1 MWLILWC
8 LFGSVCLLS
17 GYEAFSFGM
26 MTRAFPLALGSRKI
40 EGRSAMACCVTLRP
54 PAMQGAVEILK
65 PDAVSSDMRSARS
78 RAPPRAKRL
87 FAVFITPPTSSTEFV
102 ASSCQRVVVVLYR
115 VYRIRVPRFL
125 QRHQAAWV

>member
-26 MTRAFPLALGSRKI
+26 ITRAFPLALGSRKI

-65 PDAVSSDMRSARS
+65 PDAVSSDMRSART
-78 RAPPRAKRL
+78 RTAVKRPSL
-87 FAVFITPPTSSTEFV
+87 FVTLHDELDPVGGELA
-102 ASSCQRVVVVLYR
+102 RKRGVL
-115 VYRIRVPRFL
+115 VL
-125 QRHQAAWV
+125 LLLTT